1 LLRLVLTRTN
11 KHAER
16 LNMGT
21 KSTEVEVVRAFETK
35 LAELLKATRASRVT
49 LRLDLPKYGFHVND
63 VAAEARQHDVASLK
77 RQTSIDQRRAPT
89 VMWLE
94 RERRILVQRDLV
106 GADPAC
112 PPELMQIYGT
122 LAQMLAPLVRADELI
137 GWISVHHTGGP
148 RDWQPN
154 EVDALSQTAGW
165 FTRWLE
171 QDEPISV

>member
-1 LLRLVLTRTN
+1 
-11 KHAER
+11 
-16 LNMGT
+16 
-21 KSTEVEVVRAFETK
+21 
-35 LAELLKATRASRVT
+35 
-49 LRLDLPKYGFHVND
+49 
-63 VAAEARQHDVASLK
+63 
-77 RQTSIDQRRAPT
+77 
-89 VMWLE
+89 MWLE

-112 PPELMQIYGT
+112 HPELMQIYGT
-122 LAQMLAPLVRADELI
+122 LAQMLAPLVRANELI
-137 GWISVHHTGGP
+137 GWISVHHAGGP